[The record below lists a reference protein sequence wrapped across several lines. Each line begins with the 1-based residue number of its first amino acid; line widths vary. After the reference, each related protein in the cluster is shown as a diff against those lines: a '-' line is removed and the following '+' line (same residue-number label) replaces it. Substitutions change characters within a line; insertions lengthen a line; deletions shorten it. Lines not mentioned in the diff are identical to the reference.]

1 MPCFVYFSDN
11 GINSRLLPTNCLS
24 VFDHFIRACNFIK
37 KETLAQVFSCE
48 FCEISKN
55 TFSYRAPLVT
65 ASANSLL
72 WWSKWNNWPWCFFKL
87 VRLLS
92 RDLKLLRCL
101 VLFLFPML
109 VLVQSFFKPMVVCN
123 DKNKQIKSNKSKYQN
138 IIYQIT
144 EHINKFTDKFTSLL
158 IKWPP

>member
-1 MPCFVYFSDN
+1 MSYFIYFSDN

-24 VFDHFIRACNFIK
+24 VFDHFVGACNFIK
-37 KETLAQVFSCE
+37 KEVLAHVFSCE
-48 FCEISKN
+48 FCEKSKN
-55 TFSYRAPLVT
+55 YFLTEHLQWLLLPRAFYGDLNEIIGT
-65 ASANSLL
+65 GASSSLL
-72 WWSKWNNWPWCFFKL
+72 
-87 VRLLS
+87 RLLN

-138 IIYQIT
+138 TIYQIT
-144 EHINKFTDKFTSLL
+144 AHMNKFTDKFTNLL
-158 IKWPP
+158 MKWPP